1 MTWIWDTWPH
11 GQHVTRLT
19 SIQTKQRKFHLNK
32 FKLSDWRHNFY
43 GFFFVEIFSK
53 MKIGLNSRFFLNYP
67 QKQTKNHLFIPVSFT
82 MAHGHHF
89 LKVLP
94 VRGEM
99 DHETHKSSMEPPRG
113 LFVCLHTRPESSSFV
128 LMELCVLCM
137 PFYTRLCTARGFSQ
151 LFRQRFSYHLLD
163 FS

>member
-1 MTWIWDTWPH
+1 M
-11 GQHVTRLT
+11 
-19 SIQTKQRKFHLNK
+19 
-32 FKLSDWRHNFY
+32 
-43 GFFFVEIFSK
+43 EIFSK

-67 QKQTKNHLFIPVSFT
+67 QKQTKNHLFIAVSFT

-137 PFYTRLCTARGFSQ
+137 PFYTRLCTARGFSASD
-151 LFRQRFSYHLLD
+151 FPTTEKVDVTSKAITVWMLLNITID
-163 FS
+163 VCFLSSQ